1 LFAPAYPLKI
11 GTGIASGVLMN
22 FRNYWFGVSF
32 LLFLLPLLSLS
43 QGKSKIEL
51 VQADKLRFDKSIGV
65 DAQRLL
71 GDVIFKHKGAI
82 MYCDS
87 AYLYNASNSLDAFG
101 NVRINQGDT
110 LMMTSDKLNYD
121 GNTQYVK
128 VRDNVVLK
136 DAEMTLTTHT
146 LDYDRKTGQAIF
158 YDRGNIVSRKN
169 DNRLV
174 SCEGVYDSN
183 SEYFFFRDSVVLNN
197 PNYRVETDTLQYG
210 NNSEIAYFYG
220 PTFIYSDENTI
231 YCENGWYDT
240 FNDISQFNKNAY
252 IDNRKQVL
260 RGDSLWYSRN
270 EGLGKAYVNVSVT
283 DTADQYII
291 RGDYGEY
298 NDLIGKNYVTGDAE
312 MLQYDLTDTLFL
324 HGDTLMAVE
333 DSLIG
338 NRVYAYPSVKFFR
351 KDMQGAADSLIYA
364 SDDSLIYMYTE
375 PVLWSD
381 DLQITGDTI
390 LIRTYDGVVENLFVF
405 DHAFMVNKVDS
416 SKFNQIKG
424 KRLTGFFEENDLRR
438 ILIKGNGQSL
448 YYASEEEQPDSTGQV
463 PAATKFIGV
472 NKAICSNIE
481 IFMLERK
488 IDRILFLTKPDGT
501 FFPLEQLP
509 QDEKVFEGF
518 SWDEARR
525 PDSPLEIFD

>member
-1 LFAPAYPLKI
+1 
-11 GTGIASGVLMN
+11 MN
-22 FRNYWFGVSF
+22 FGKNYLGIFM
-32 LLFLLPLLSLS
+32 LLFLLPLHSFS
-43 QGKSKIEL
+43 QEKGKIEL
-51 VQADKLRFDKSIGV
+51 IRADKLRFDKSIGV

-87 AYLYNASNSLDAFG
+87 AYLYNATNSLDAFG
-101 NVRINQGDT
+101 HVRVNQGDT
-110 LMMTSDKLNYD
+110 LTMTSDKLNYN
-121 GNTQYVK
+121 GNTQLIK

-146 LDYDRKTGQAIF
+146 LDYDRKTGQAVF
-158 YDRGNIVSRKN
+158 YDRGNIVSKKN

-174 SCEGVYDSN
+174 SCEGIYDSN
-183 SEYFFFRDSVVLNN
+183 SEFFFFRDSVVLNN
-197 PNYRVETDTLQYG
+197 PQYRVETDTLQYG
-210 NNSEIAYFYG
+210 NSSEVAYFYG
-220 PTFIYSDENTI
+220 PTFIYSDANTI
-231 YCENGWYDT
+231 YCENGFYDT

-252 IDNRKQVL
+252 IDNGKQL
-260 RGDSLWYSRN
+260 LKGDSLWYSRN
-270 EGLGKAYVNVSVT
+270 EQLGKAYLNVSVI
-283 DTADQYII
+283 DTAGQFVIN
-291 RGDYGEY
+291 GDYGEY
-298 NDLIGKNYVTGDAE
+298 DDAKGRNYVTGNAE

-324 HGDTLMAVE
+324 HGDTLMAVQ

-364 SDDSLIYMYTE
+364 SDDSLIYMFTE
-375 PVLWSD
+375 PVLWAE

-390 LIRTYDGVVENLFVF
+390 LIRTYGGIVEKLFVF

-416 SKFNQIKG
+416 TKYNQIKG

-448 YYASEEEQPDSTGQV
+448 YYAAEEQKLDSTSTEPTEV
-463 PAATKFIGV
+463 KYIGV

-481 IFMLERK
+481 IFMLDK
-488 IDRILFLTKPDGT
+488 AIDRILFLTKPEGS
-501 FFPLEQLP
+501 FFPVEQLP
-509 QDEKVFEGF
+509 SDAKLFDGF
-518 SWDEARR
+518 IWDDIQR
-525 PDSPLEIFD
+525 PYSRADIFD